1 MKKIYSILITLI
13 ILISMSMG
21 NISSAATVSNTQEIK
36 IDGTIGHTPCWGTW
50 SKWRGSGYTP
60 YVYYIKVDKK
70 PTTMD
75 VSTKNNV
82 LPKKAIGTLMN
93 KTQEGVSVSYYNGNI
108 QIFLGVKGSNAKAYL
123 KSKPITVLL
132 ETDKKILL

>member
-21 NISSAATVSNTQEIK
+21 SISSAATVSNTQEIK

-60 YVYYIKVDKK
+60 YV
-70 PTTMD
+70 
-75 VSTKNNV
+75 
-82 LPKKAIGTLMN
+82 
-93 KTQEGVSVSYYNGNI
+93 
-108 QIFLGVKGSNAKAYL
+108 
-123 KSKPITVLL
+123 
-132 ETDKKILL
+132 